1 MNTKLINNKHNT
13 EQASKDLQTVST
25 QVSVKYSLNSSFT
38 PQVYKKIGLES
49 AIAQTLIEPAI
60 LESLKAVT
68 VKYAAEELVTQRAKV
83 KVEIQESI
91 TNFINNTLKAKDL
104 LGAFNAVNVAIT
116 DFDFSQEFNRAIE
129 LKVKAEQEALQAKN
143 EKARRSTQAEAA
155 RQR

>member
-25 QVSVKYSLNSSFT
+25 QVSVQYSLNSSFT

-68 VKYAAEELVTQRAKV
+68 AKYTAEELVTQRA
-83 KVEIQESI
+83 
-91 TNFINNTLKAKDL
+91 
-104 LGAFNAVNVAIT
+104 
-116 DFDFSQEFNRAIE
+116 
-129 LKVKAEQEALQAKN
+129 KVKAEQEALQAKN

>member
-25 QVSVKYSLNSSFT
+25 QVSVQYSLNSSFT

-68 VKYAAEELVTQRAKV
+68 AKYTAEELVTQRAKV
-83 KVEIQESI
+83 KVE
-91 TNFINNTLKAKDL
+91 
-104 LGAFNAVNVAIT
+104 
-116 DFDFSQEFNRAIE
+116 
-129 LKVKAEQEALQAKN
+129 QEALQAKN
-143 EKARRSTQAEAA
+143 EKARR
-155 RQR
+155 

>member
-25 QVSVKYSLNSSFT
+25 QVSVQYSLNSSFT

-68 VKYAAEELVTQRAKV
+68 AKYTAEELVTQRAKV
-83 KVEIQESI
+83 K
-91 TNFINNTLKAKDL
+91 
-104 LGAFNAVNVAIT
+104 
-116 DFDFSQEFNRAIE
+116 
-129 LKVKAEQEALQAKN
+129 AE
-143 EKARRSTQAEAA
+143 
-155 RQR
+155 

>member
-25 QVSVKYSLNSSFT
+25 QVSVQYSLNSSFT

-68 VKYAAEELVTQRAKV
+68 AKYTAEELVTQRAK
-83 KVEIQESI
+83 
-91 TNFINNTLKAKDL
+91 LKLSKKHYKQKMKKREDKHK
-104 LGAFNAVNVAIT
+104 
-116 DFDFSQEFNRAIE
+116 
-129 LKVKAEQEALQAKN
+129 LKQCVRDKASD
-143 EKARRSTQAEAA
+143 RC
-155 RQR
+155 